1 MDSSVGINVS
11 CRYISGQQGASE
23 HKPTLEE
30 TVESLFRRL
39 REKRQALGL
48 PDNMKVSAD
57 RLHQT
62 LFILTYILFPLVSFC
77 NRAPPDR
84 VLVCAGHDSGSDG
97 AGEDHPAEM
106 SAVL

>member
-62 LFILTYILFPLVSFC
+62 LFILLPLVCLFD
-77 NRAPPDR
+77 RAAPDR
-84 VLVCAGHDSGSDG
+84 VLMCAGHDSGSDG